1 MKGKGTGRAKLG
13 FIKRMARNSR
23 PGFRGTSRRRE
34 RGYIL
39 LTLILFVGLLAIAAT
54 IVTPMITF
62 RIRRDR
68 EEEMIHRGVQYSR
81 AVRRYFKKF
90 GRYPVRLEDLEST
103 NNFRFLRQRYKDPI
117 TGQDFKLLHF
127 GEVKL
132 TFGAGIA
139 GASMATNTS
148 LGGLP
153 GAGAQPA
160 IGGGTQANVQ
170 VANVASP
177 ASGNAGGMNGE
188 SVNQNPA
195 QNAGPSTQPFSNS
208 AQQNGATSS
217 SSGSSGDALSGKVF
231 GGGPIV
237 GVVSTSEKES
247 IREFNKKNHYN
258 EWQFIYDPSTDR
270 GGLLNTPA
278 QPPLQVAAPT
288 VQPGQPGAPN
298 GMGPAMNPGTPNGM
312 GPGMNPANSQPVTP
326 PSGGPPPN

>member
-1 MKGKGTGRAKLG
+1 
-13 FIKRMARNSR
+13 MALNSR
-23 PGFRGTSRRRE
+23 QGFRGTFRRCE

-132 TFGAGIA
+132 AFGAGIA
-139 GASMATNTS
+139 GASLATNGVV
-148 LGGLP
+148 GGLA
-153 GAGAQPA
+153 GVGAQPA

-170 VANVASP
+170 VASVISP
-177 ASGNAGGMNGE
+177 ASGNAAGMNGE
-188 SVNQNPA
+188 GINQNPA
-195 QNAGPSTQPFSNS
+195 QNPAQNTGPNTQPFSNLP
-208 AQQNGATSS
+208 QQNGPSTS
-217 SSGSSGDALSGKVF
+217 SSGSSGDTLGGKVF

-270 GGLLNTPA
+270 GGPLNTPA
-278 QPPLQVAAPT
+278 QPPLQVAAPN

-298 GMGPAMNPGTPNGM
+298 GMGSAMNPGAPNGM
-312 GPGMNPANSQPVTP
+312 GPGPAMNPGNSP
-326 PSGGPPPN
+326 PAAPPAGGPPPY